1 MGKIAKHAWAFLIL
15 LTLVS
20 GKARLQDIQSGMHHV
35 LYVNSYALGYFW
47 TDSLFSGIQKSF
59 TSRPDIRMYVEFLD
73 AKRFGQTHFDQLY
86 RIYREKY
93 KDIHFDVVITTDND
107 ALDFIMMYG
116 DSLAP
121 GVPRIFGGINNPG
134 DYSFKGREFYGIL
147 ETVDLKED
155 IDLIIRVIPDCKKVY
170 FITDNSTT
178 GLSNLSI
185 IKQMEPLYASHLKFE
200 YIHNYSLD
208 SLMQAVSLIEKG
220 NAIALINYY
229 QNDQGDP
236 VNIEATYFEIVQKST
251 VPIITDNELML
262 GKGLAGGM
270 FNKVASYGHE
280 IAQLALK
287 FINNKNY
294 RPSEQLVRSKRTSYF
309 DHQVLNRFNI
319 SKKLLPEDSVIINKP
334 HSVLKYLKYI
344 FLLCALIGLLLLI
357 NMLLFRNVSR
367 RKKAEEL
374 VRLKL
379 DEIREKNEKL
389 VSAHIRVNEMNA
401 ELEEI
406 NEHLSKTNDEL
417 IQARKK
423 SEESD
428 RLKSAFLANMS
439 HEIRTPLNAILG
451 FSSLLSDASM
461 TSEDREEYFRIIA
474 SNSDLLL
481 HIIDDILDLSK
492 IESGQ
497 LKIFTESFSVNDLLV
512 ELVNSF
518 RPGNGDDPVD
528 VCLSIPENN
537 SQIMLN
543 SDPMRFKQIFSNLL
557 SNAVKFTHKGIIQI
571 GYHDDLKDEITF
583 FVKDQGIGI
592 EKKDLDNI
600 FNRFWKANEQG
611 ERFYAGTGLG
621 LSITR
626 KLSEA
631 LGGRIWVES
640 TPGIGSTFYVAFP
653 ASFVNKSRLKASHI
667 SPADSG
673 NQNWNGFTIAIAE
686 DETYNLYLL
695 TRILKKL
702 QVEIISFKN
711 GKEIVKFFQDSS
723 HQKVDLILMDI
734 KMPGMDGYAATKII
748 RKLEPRIPIIAQT
761 AYAMVED
768 VNKIKSLSFDDYI
781 SKPIRPG
788 TLIEKVKKFLYP
800 ERV

>member
-1 MGKIAKHAWAFLIL
+1 MGKIGKSALAFLVL
-15 LTLVS
+15 LLLIS
-20 GKARLQDIQSGMHHV
+20 GKAKLQDTHSGMHHV
-35 LYVNSYALGYFW
+35 LYVNSYALGYYW
-47 TDSLFSGIQKSF
+47 TDSLISGIQKSF
-59 TSRPDIRMYVEFLD
+59 SSRPDIRLYTEFLD
-73 AKRFGQTHFDQLY
+73 GKRFGQAHFDQLY
-86 RIYREKY
+86 KLFKQKYRT
-93 KDIHFDVVITTDND
+93 IRFDAVITTDND

-134 DYSFKGREFYGIL
+134 DYSFKDRAFYGIL
-147 ETVDLKED
+147 DAVDLKEE
-155 IDLIIRVIPDCKKVY
+155 IDLIIRVMPRCKKIY
-170 FITDNSTT
+170 FITDKSTT
-178 GLSNLSI
+178 SLSNLGI
-185 IKQMEPLYASHLKFE
+185 VKQIEPLYVSHLKFE
-200 YIHNYSLD
+200 YIHNYAPD
-208 SLMQAVSLIEKG
+208 SLMKAVSEFEKG

-229 QNDQGDP
+229 QDDQGNP
-236 VNIEATYFEIVQKST
+236 VNVEATYREIARRSV
-251 VPIITDNELML
+251 VPIITDNETLL
-262 GKGLAGGM
+262 GNRLAGGLI
-270 FNKVASYGHE
+270 NNGTSHGRE
-280 IAQLALK
+280 LAELTLK
-287 FINNKNY
+287 FIDNKDY
-294 RPSEQLVRSKRTSYF
+294 RPDQQIIRAKGVSYF
-309 DHQVLNRFNI
+309 DYQVLKRFKI
-319 SKKLLPEDSVIINKP
+319 SEKLLPEDSVVINKP
-334 HSVLKYLKYI
+334 HSIFKYLKYI
-344 FLLCALIGLLLLI
+344 FLLLAVIG
-357 NMLLFRNVSR
+357 MLLFINMVLYRNVNR

-374 VRLKL
+374 VRQKL
-379 DEIREKNEKL
+379 DEISEKNTKL
-389 VSAHIRVNEMNA
+389 EHAQLKVNEMNA

-406 NEHLSKTNDEL
+406 NEHLSQTNDEL

-461 TSEDREEYFRIIA
+461 SGEDREEYFRIIT
-474 SNSDLLL
+474 SSSDLLL

-492 IESGQ
+492 IEAGQ
-497 LKIFTESFSVNDLLV
+497 LKIFTESFSVNDLLI

-518 RPGNGDDPVD
+518 RPGKGDDLVD
-528 VCLSIPENN
+528 VSLSIPEDK

-557 SNAVKFTHKGIIQI
+557 SNAMKFTHKGIIQI
-571 GYHDDLKDEITF
+571 GYHFDLKDEITF
-583 FVKDQGIGI
+583 VVKDPGIGI

-600 FNRFWKANEQG
+600 FSRFWKANEQG
-611 ERFYAGTGLG
+611 ERYYAGTGLG
-621 LSITR
+621 LSITK

-653 ASFVNKSRLKASHI
+653 TSLVKKSNSKAGGK

-673 NQNWNGFTIAIAE
+673 HQNWNGFTIAIAE

-711 GKEIVKFFQDSS
+711 GKEIVDFFQDSA

-734 KMPGMDGYAATKII
+734 KMPGMDGYTATSLI
-748 RKLEPRIPIIAQT
+748 RKMEPSIPIIAQT

-768 VNKIKSLSFDDYI
+768 VNKIKSSSFDDYI

-788 TLIEKVKKFLYP
+788 ILIEKVKKYLYP
-800 ERV
+800 EHV